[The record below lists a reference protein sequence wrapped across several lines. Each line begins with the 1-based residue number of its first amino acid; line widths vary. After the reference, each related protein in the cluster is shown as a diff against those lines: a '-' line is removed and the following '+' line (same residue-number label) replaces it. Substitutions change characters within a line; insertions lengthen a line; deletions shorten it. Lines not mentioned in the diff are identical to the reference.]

1 MKEPSKKEGD
11 VLLKASNKAKPPKKD
26 FEYLSQNPLL
36 NSLLSTISSQ
46 QLLKI
51 ILQRLYQEQG
61 LQLPELIKTFQAAKE
76 EASIP
81 LSIFSSSFDPAE
93 ALYKFLK
100 ENEAFSF
107 QQIAS
112 ELHRDQKSVWATY
125 QRAEKKKKQAFFIEG
140 EKYFL
145 PLSIFKKRRNSFLE
159 SVVFYLNSVHHL
171 SNRQIAKL
179 LQRTPNT
186 VAVLMKRARDKHES
200 A

>member
-1 MKEPSKKEGD
+1 MH
-11 VLLKASNKAKPPKKD
+11 
-26 FEYLSQNPLL
+26 
-36 NSLLSTISSQ
+36 
-46 QLLKI
+46 
-51 ILQRLYQEQG
+51 QEQG
-61 LQLPELIKTFQAAKE
+61 LQLPELIKTFQAAKQ

-81 LSIFSSSFDPAE
+81 LSIFTSALDPAE

-100 ENEAFSF
+100 ENEKLSF

-125 QRAEKKKKQAFFIEG
+125 QRSAKKKKQVFLIQE

-145 PLSIFKKRRNSFLE
+145 PLSIFKKRKYSFLE
-159 SVVFYLNSVHHL
+159 SVVFYLNSVYYL
-171 SNRQIAKL
+171 SNKQIAKL

-186 VAVLMKRARDKHES
+186 VAVLLKRARDKHES

>member
-1 MKEPSKKEGD
+1 METKNKKKGD
-11 VLLKASNKAKPPKKD
+11 ALD
-26 FEYLSQNPLL
+26 
-36 NSLLSTISSQ
+36 SLLSTISSQ

-51 ILQRLYQEQG
+51 ILQRLHQEQG
-61 LQLPELIKTFQAAKE
+61 LQLPELIQAFQAAKE

-81 LSIFSSSFDPAE
+81 LSIFSHTLDPAE

-100 ENEAFSF
+100 ENEHFSF
-107 QQIAS
+107 REIAA

-125 QRAEKKKKQAFFIEG
+125 QRARKKKKQVFLIE
-140 EKYFL
+140 EERYFL
-145 PLSIFKKRRNSFLE
+145 PFSIFKKRRYSFLE

-171 SNRQIAKL
+171 SNRKIAAL

-186 VAVLMKRARDKHES
+186 VAVLMKRARDKHGS

>member
-1 MKEPSKKEGD
+1 M
-11 VLLKASNKAKPPKKD
+11 LR
-26 FEYLSQNPLL
+26 
-36 NSLLSTISSQ
+36 
-46 QLLKI
+46 I
-51 ILQRLYQEQG
+51 ILQKLYQEQG

-81 LSIFSSSFDPAE
+81 LSIFSSSLDPAE
-93 ALYKFLK
+93 SLYKFLK
-100 ENEAFSF
+100 ENEKLSF
-107 QQIAS
+107 QQIGL

-125 QRAEKKKKQAFFIEG
+125 QRASRRKKQLFLIQE

-145 PLSIFKKRRNSFLE
+145 PLSIFKKRKYSFLE
-159 SVVFYLNSVHHL
+159 SIVFYLNSIYHL
-171 SNRQIAKL
+171 SNKQIAKL

>member
-1 MKEPSKKEGD
+1 MEAKTKKGGD
-11 VLLKASNKAKPPKKD
+11 VLLD
-26 FEYLSQNPLL
+26 TV
-36 NSLLSTISSQ
+36 LSTIGSQ

-51 ILQRLYQEQG
+51 ILQRLYQEKG
-61 LQLPELIKTFQAAKE
+61 LQLQELIQTFQEAKQ

-81 LSIFSSSFDPAE
+81 LSIFSSSLDPAE

-100 ENEAFSF
+100 ENETFSF
-107 QQIAS
+107 QQIAT
-112 ELHRDQKSVWATY
+112 ELHRDQKSIWATY
-125 QRAEKKKKQAFFIEG
+125 QRSWKKKKQMFFIQD

-145 PLSIFKKRRNSFLE
+145 PLSIFNKRKYSLLE

-171 SNRQIAKL
+171 SNKQIAKL

-186 VAVLMKRARDKHES
+186 VAVLMKRARDKHGT

>member
-1 MKEPSKKEGD
+1 MEAKTKKEGE
-11 VLLKASNKAKPPKKD
+11 VLLD
-26 FEYLSQNPLL
+26 TI
-36 NSLLSTISSQ
+36 LSTVSSQ
-46 QLLKI
+46 QLLKA
-51 ILQRLYQEQG
+51 ILQRLYQEKG
-61 LQLPELIKTFQAAKE
+61 LQLSELIQTFQEAKQ

-81 LSIFSSSFDPAE
+81 LSIFSSSLDPAE

-107 QQIAS
+107 QKIAT

-125 QRAEKKKKQAFFIEG
+125 GRSCKKKKRPFSIED
-140 EKYFL
+140 ESYFL
-145 PLSIFKKRRNSFLE
+145 PLSIFKTRKYSFLE

-171 SNRQIAKL
+171 SNKQIAKL

-200 A
+200 N

>member
-1 MKEPSKKEGD
+1 MQYELEAKTKKEGD
-11 VLLKASNKAKPPKKD
+11 ALLD
-26 FEYLSQNPLL
+26 
-36 NSLLSTISSQ
+36 SLLSTVSSQ

-51 ILQRLYQEQG
+51 ILQRMHQEQG
-61 LQLPELIKTFQAAKE
+61 LQLPELIQTFQKAKQ

-81 LSIFSSSFDPAE
+81 LSIFTSSLDPAE

-100 ENEAFSF
+100 ENERLSF
-107 QQIAS
+107 QQIAA
-112 ELHRDQKSVWATY
+112 ELHRDQKSVWASY
-125 QRAEKKKKQAFFIEG
+125 QRSKRKKQMFLIQE

-145 PLSIFKKRRNSFLE
+145 PLSIFKKRRYSLLE
-159 SVVFYLNSVHHL
+159 SVVFYLNSIHHL

-186 VAVLMKRARDKHES
+186 VAVLMKRARDKHEP

>member
-1 MKEPSKKEGD
+1 MKINKTFIKRISFSWIKELKTNSKKEGEA
-11 VLLKASNKAKPPKKD
+11 LLDA
-26 FEYLSQNPLL
+26 
-36 NSLLSTISSQ
+36 LLSTISSQ

-51 ILQRLYQEQG
+51 ILQRLHQEQG
-61 LQLPELIKTFQAAKE
+61 LKLPELIQMFQEARE

-81 LSIFSSSFDPAE
+81 LSIFFSSLDPAE

-100 ENEAFSF
+100 ENEKFSF
-107 QQIAS
+107 REIAT

-125 QRAEKKKKQAFFIEG
+125 QRAWKKKKQVFLIQD

-145 PLSIFKKRRNSFLE
+145 PLSIFKKRKYSFLE

-171 SNRQIAKL
+171 SNKQIAKL
-179 LQRTPNT
+179 LHRTPNT
-186 VAVLMKRARDKHES
+186 VAVLMKRARDKHGS